1 MNPTAP
7 SHTRFDETHQQMKKS
22 APKAHDDGVDS
33 VRLYLDDIGKIR
45 LLSAAD
51 EKRLA
56 REIEEAEYVTVLEH
70 RWAEGHGGPPSGGEV
85 AHALIAAYDEL
96 QGSVLFICRDL
107 GVGARS
113 MADVVHDRTWRLAVD
128 GEMDVGLVARLAA
141 ALHVDQL
148 DAEHIIVALSII
160 THILELEQNASIA
173 TRRLAEE
180 RRVPP
185 RRNRKGSSPAEEDRS
200 PTIFFLDLKRTGA
213 AAERQLIEANLR
225 LAVGVAKKYA
235 SGRMALLDLIQE
247 ANLGLLRA
255 VRKFDYRRGYKFSTY
270 ATWWIR
276 QSVTRGLADQTRTI
290 RLPVHVTERMN
301 QVSRACSR
309 LEQLLGREPTNAEIA
324 CEMTAANDGPRY
336 NEKAIAALIR
346 VWQEPLSLDTP
357 IGEDGD
363 NQLGYLIEDAHAL
376 APPDA
381 TERAL
386 LRGDVAEALG
396 VVTRRERRVLELRFG
411 LNDGRSRTLEEVGR
425 EFLVTR
431 ERIRQIELRALSK
444 LRRSARTSPLM
455 AYRVDVASVSS
466 TR

>member
-7 SHTRFDETHQQMKKS
+7 SHTRVDETQQQARKS

-33 VRLYLDDIGKIR
+33 VRLYLDDIGKVR

-56 REIEEAEYVTVLEH
+56 RQIEEAQYVTALGQ
-70 RWAEGHGGPPSGGEV
+70 RWGEQHGGSPSGCEL
-85 AHALIAAYDEL
+85 ALALTAAYDEL
-96 QGSVLFICRDL
+96 HGSVLFICRDL
-107 GVGARS
+107 GVDARS
-113 MADVVHDRTWRLAVD
+113 MADVVHDDMWRLAVD
-128 GEMDVGLVARLAA
+128 GEMDVGLAARLAA
-141 ALHVDQL
+141 ELHVDQL
-148 DAEHIIVALSII
+148 DAEHTVVALSII
-160 THILELEQNASIA
+160 THILELEQIASIA
-173 TRRLAEE
+173 TPRLAGK
-180 RRVPP
+180 RRVPA
-185 RRNRKGSSPAEEDRS
+185 RRNRKGTSPADEDRS

-225 LAVGVAKKYA
+225 LAVGIAKKYV

-255 VRKFDYRRGYKFSTY
+255 VKKFDYRRGYKFSTY

-309 LEQLLGREPTNAEIA
+309 LEQLLGREPTHLEIA
-324 CEMTAANDGPRY
+324 REMTGASDGPCY
-336 NEKAIAALIR
+336 NENTIAALIR
-346 VWQEPLSLDTP
+346 AWQEPLSLDTP
-357 IGEDGD
+357 IGEDGES
-363 NQLGYLIEDAHAL
+363 QLGYLIEDAHAT

-396 VVTRRERRVLELRFG
+396 AVTRRERRVLELRFG
-411 LNDGRSRTLEEVGR
+411 LNDGRSHTLEEVGL

-431 ERIRQIELRALSK
+431 ERIRQIESRALSK
-444 LRRSARTSPLM
+444 LRRSARKGPLRE
-455 AYRVDVASVSS
+455 YQPEVASVLA